1 MGNVTFEEIARLV
14 MSGEMSQEQGA
25 AALGVGRTT
34 FVYRLNKAYPN
45 RERGVM
51 IKQEKRIRAGG
62 RPRIY
67 TYLERAYTDETLC
80 QDLACT
86 HCPLFRPDGTCSGPK
101 GLIEAM
107 LEKGPKRHPK
117 TLESADA

>member
-62 RPRIY
+62 RPHIY

-86 HCPLFRPDGTCSGPK
+86 RCPLFRPDGTCPGPE
-101 GLIEAM
+101 GLIRAM
-107 LEKGPKRHPK
+107 LEKGPKRHPE
-117 TLESADA
+117 TLEENV

>member
-51 IKQEKRIRAGG
+51 VKPEKRIRTGG

-67 TYLERAYTDETLC
+67 TFLERAYTDETLC

-86 HCPLFRPDGTCSGPK
+86 RCPLFRPDGTCPGSE
-101 GLIEAM
+101 GLIKAM
-107 LEKGPKRHPK
+107 LKKGSKRPAK
-117 TLESADA
+117 TLEDNA